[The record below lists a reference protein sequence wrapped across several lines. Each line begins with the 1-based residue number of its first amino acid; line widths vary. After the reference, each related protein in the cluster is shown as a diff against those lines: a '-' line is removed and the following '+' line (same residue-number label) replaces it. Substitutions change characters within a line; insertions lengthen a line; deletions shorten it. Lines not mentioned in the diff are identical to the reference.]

1 MADAFHGSDVIG
13 ASVSHQYGHSCGR
26 HLPGAGDVADA
37 LSVAESRVHIA
48 ADSANSEV
56 VQGVPRFCSDEL

>member
-26 HLPGAGDVADA
+26 HLPGVGDVADA
-37 LSVAESRVHIA
+37 V
-48 ADSANSEV
+48 
-56 VQGVPRFCSDEL
+56 

>member
-26 HLPGAGDVADA
+26 HLPGVGEVADA
-37 LSVAESRVHIA
+37 VELYLESI
-48 ADSANSEV
+48 
-56 VQGVPRFCSDEL
+56 